1 MITFEI
7 FLTGLLIVSAFTGL
21 VTEGV
26 KKMLTG
32 TTITCPAN
40 ILAAIV
46 SVVLA
51 VGLGVGYVI
60 LSGMSFTA
68 NIVVCIV
75 ALAFAGWLCAM
86 VGYDKVIGSFKSFK
100 K

>member
-7 FLTGLLIVSAFTGL
+7 FLTGLLIVSTFTGL
-21 VTEGV
+21 ATEGV
-26 KKMLTG
+26 KKMFTG
-32 TTITCPAN
+32 TSITCPSN

-46 SVVLA
+46 SVVLS

-68 NIVVCIV
+68 NIIVCIV

-86 VGYDKVIGSFKSFK
+86 VGYDKVIGSFKK
-100 K
+100 

>member
-7 FLTGLLIVSAFTGL
+7 FLTGLLIVSTFTGL
-21 VTEGV
+21 ATEGV

-32 TTITCPAN
+32 TNVTCPAN

-68 NIVVCIV
+68 NIIVCIV

-86 VGYDKVIGSFKSFK
+86 VGYDKVIGSFKK
-100 K
+100 